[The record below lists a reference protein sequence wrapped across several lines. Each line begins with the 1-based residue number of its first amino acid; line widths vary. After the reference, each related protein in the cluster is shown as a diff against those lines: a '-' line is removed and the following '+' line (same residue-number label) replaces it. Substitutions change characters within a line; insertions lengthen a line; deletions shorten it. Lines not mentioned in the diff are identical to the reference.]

1 MENKINIGFSKDAL
15 NLAIDSLVYTK
26 PPTQAALKSK
36 KYNQIIASISVVGVI
51 EPPVVFQ
58 DETITDKYILL
69 DGHLRIEALKSLG
82 NLNVLCLVSKDNEA
96 FTYNKHIN
104 RLSTIQEHK
113 MILRAIERGVS
124 EDKIASALSVDI
136 RSIRSKKK
144 LLDGIC
150 EDASEILKD
159 KIVSM
164 EVFQILK
171 KMKSVRQIE
180 AAILMNDA
188 NIFTVPYAKALLAST
203 GSEFLANPGKP
214 KNIKGITEEQMK
226 RMELEMQSLDRDF
239 KVIEENYGQDI
250 LNLTLAKGYLAK
262 LIENQNI
269 RKYLA
274 THHAGLLDQFGR
286 IAEIETLNYELENIV
301 I

>member
-1 MENKINIGFSKDAL
+1 
-15 NLAIDSLVYTK
+15 
-26 PPTQAALKSK
+26 
-36 KYNQIIASISVVGVI
+36 
-51 EPPVVFQ
+51 
-58 DETITDKYILL
+58 
-69 DGHLRIEALKSLG
+69 
-82 NLNVLCLVSKDNEA
+82 
-96 FTYNKHIN
+96 
-104 RLSTIQEHK
+104 
-113 MILRAIERGVS
+113 
-124 EDKIASALSVDI
+124 
-136 RSIRSKKK
+136 
-144 LLDGIC
+144 
-150 EDASEILKD
+150 
-159 KIVSM
+159 M